1 MPSQT
6 YPGVSTVFTSI
17 KSRLAVLAIAAA
29 FATGAQAGGN
39 VTGAGSSFVYP
50 LMTKWTAEYKKQT
63 QTQVNYQSIGSGGG
77 IAQIKAAT
85 VDFGASDAPLKPD
98 DLQKFGLG
106 QFPIVIGGVVPVVT
120 VPGVTAGKMRFTG
133 PLLADIFMGK
143 VTMWNDPAIVAA
155 NPGLTLPALKI
166 TIVHRADASGT
177 TFNFVNYLAKVSPSW
192 KSGVGEGTSVKWPT
206 GIGGKGNEGV
216 ATYVKQIKGGIGYV
230 ELSYALQNKM
240 AYANMQNAAG
250 KWIEPNAESFAAAAA
265 SADWAKADNFYLVIT
280 NAPGAEAW
288 PITAT
293 VFAIMY
299 KQPKNAAS
307 AKAAK
312 DFFTWGYANGQ
323 PQAKAL
329 DYVPLPPALVKQIQ
343 QYWSA
348 NFKF

>member
-1 MPSQT
+1 
-6 YPGVSTVFTSI
+6 
-17 KSRLAVLAIAAA
+17 
-29 FATGAQAGGN
+29 
-39 VTGAGSSFVYP
+39 
-50 LMTKWTAEYKKQT
+50 
-63 QTQVNYQSIGSGGG
+63 
-77 IAQIKAAT
+77 
-85 VDFGASDAPLKPD
+85 
-98 DLQKFGLG
+98 
-106 QFPIVIGGVVPVVT
+106 
-120 VPGVTAGKMRFTG
+120 
-133 PLLADIFMGK
+133 
-143 VTMWNDPAIVAA
+143 
-155 NPGLTLPALKI
+155 
-166 TIVHRADASGT
+166 
-177 TFNFVNYLAKVSPSW
+177 
-192 KSGVGEGTSVKWPT
+192 
-206 GIGGKGNEGV
+206 
-216 ATYVKQIKGGIGYV
+216 
-230 ELSYALQNKM
+230 M